1 MEHREVIRIDD
12 VPSQTRT
19 QDSSR
24 RRNHGQAPISNIQRR
39 ASPNV
44 EEILRKNRG
53 HYGASI
59 RSESEFESE
68 EKFEGF

>member
-1 MEHREVIRIDD
+1 MSH
-12 VPSQTRT
+12 
-19 QDSSR
+19 
-24 RRNHGQAPISNIQRR
+24 IQRR

-44 EEILRKNRG
+44 EEILRRNRG
-53 HYGASI
+53 QYGASI